1 MRQFFL
7 GLLIAAMGASFLAP
21 DADARRL
28 GGGGTTGMKRTVPP
42 KQSPDQNTTT
52 PQQQAQPGQQAA
64 APAAAPGMA
73 GAAAQPARRSWM
85 GPIAG
90 LAAGLGLAALFSHFG
105 MGAGLANFV
114 TMLLIAVLAFVAIR
128 FLLRRFAPGR
138 QLAPAGGPA
147 MQRAAT
153 QPRIEPTPRNFES
166 PAFGGARE
174 VAPSANA
181 VSLPPD
187 FDVAGFER
195 AAKLIF
201 IRMQAAN
208 DAADL
213 DDLRRFTT
221 PEMFAAA
228 RLDLQERQGRKQQT
242 DVVQL
247 NAEVMDLARDDG
259 RDIVSV
265 RYHGLIREEDGTA
278 AQPFDEVWHLVRP
291 ADGSADWALAGI
303 AQTA

>member
-1 MRQFFL
+1 MRQL
-7 GLLIAAMGASFLAP
+7 LVGVLIAVLGASMLAP
-21 DADARRL
+21 AADARRL
-28 GGGGTTGMKRTVPP
+28 GGGTTSGMKRTLPP
-42 KQSPDQNTTT
+42 PRTPQQTTP

-64 APAAAPGMA
+64 APAAAPGVA
-73 GAAAQPARRSWM
+73 GAAAAAPRRSWM

-90 LAAGLGLAALFSHFG
+90 IAAGLGLAALFSHFG
-105 MGAGLANFV
+105 MGAGLANMV
-114 TMLLIAVLAFVAIR
+114 TILLIAALAFVAIR
-128 FLLRRFAPGR
+128 FLLRRFLPGR
-138 QLAPAGGPA
+138 QLAGAAPGL
-147 MQRAAT
+147 QRAGVE
-153 QPRIEPTPRNFES
+153 PRMVEPTPRSFDS

-174 VAPSANA
+174 VPPPANS
-181 VSLPPD
+181 VSLPPN

-228 RLDLQERQGRKQQT
+228 RLDLQDRQGRTQKT

-247 NAEVMDLARDDG
+247 NAEVMDLAREDG
-259 RDIVSV
+259 RDVVSV
-265 RYHGLIREEDGTA
+265 RYHGLIREDEGGTA
-278 AQPFDEVWHLVRP
+278 QSFDEVWHLVRP

-303 AQTA
+303 AQHA